1 MSFSSSK
8 VPAEIMIKFMKTF
21 MDREPVVFFSCALA
35 LTGVVMPGII
45 APIRRGMGYATNQ
58 YDGVKIENKD

>member
-1 MSFSSSK
+1 ML
-8 VPAEIMIKFMKTF
+8 KFMKTF

-45 APIRRGMGYATNQ
+45 SPIRKGLGYATNQ
-58 YDGVKIENKD
+58 YDGVKMESKD